1 MNKVTLQSRR
11 GFCHCKKFLLLQSRR
26 TYELYTSK
34 QNCFRNLEVLV
45 VITMNL
51 PRSTCKTSHAV
62 PTWKE
67 EAVSWSIKTNRTK
80 TLGVITGFT
89 IT

>member
-11 GFCHCKKFLLLQSRR
+11 GFCHCKKFLLLQSR

-45 VITMNL
+45 LITMDL
-51 PRSTCKTSHAV
+51 PRSTCKTSHTV
-62 PTWKE
+62 TTWKE

-80 TLGVITGFT
+80 TLGVITGLT